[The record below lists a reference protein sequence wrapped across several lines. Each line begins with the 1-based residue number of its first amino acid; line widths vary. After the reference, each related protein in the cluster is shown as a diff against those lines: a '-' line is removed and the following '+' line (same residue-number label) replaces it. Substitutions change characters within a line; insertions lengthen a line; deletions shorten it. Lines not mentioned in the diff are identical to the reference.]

1 LLLASFQKVM
11 SVDPGFETANLL
23 TGEVNMPASRYK
35 DPDLRSLVA
44 RALDRIRA
52 LPGVVN
58 VGATSTIPYG
68 GVDSD
73 SVIMAEGYVM
83 KPGESLVSPASI
95 TVTPGYFET
104 LKQPLM
110 SGRFFN
116 ASDTETSPKVIIIDD
131 QLANRFWPGQS
142 PIGRRMWQ
150 PGDVAELST
159 GPSPKSRFYQIVGVV
174 RRVSL
179 SGPGSS
185 VDDQRVGA
193 YYFPYPQAADSRMT
207 IAIRTAGDST
217 SMVGA
222 VRREIAAL
230 DPELPFYRVRTM
242 EDVMSESLT
251 SRRTPT
257 MLAVAFGV
265 VALFLA
271 TIGIYGVLAYQVTQ
285 RRREMGI
292 RIALG
297 SDAAG
302 IFGLI
307 LREGATLLVIGFAA
321 GLAGAFALRGT
332 ISAQLYDVQPMDPL
346 VVTAMA
352 AILALVGLLAC
363 AIPARRAAKIDPLI
377 ALTDQ

>member
-1 LLLASFQKVM
+1 
-11 SVDPGFETANLL
+11 
-23 TGEVNMPASRYK
+23 
-35 DPDLRSLVA
+35 
-44 RALDRIRA
+44 
-52 LPGVVN
+52 
-58 VGATSTIPYG
+58 
-68 GVDSD
+68 
-73 SVIMAEGYVM
+73 
-83 KPGESLVSPASI
+83 
-95 TVTPGYFET
+95 
-104 LKQPLM
+104 
-110 SGRFFN
+110 
-116 ASDTETSPKVIIIDD
+116 
-131 QLANRFWPGQS
+131 
-142 PIGRRMWQ
+142 
-150 PGDVAELST
+150 
-159 GPSPKSRFYQIVGVV
+159 
-174 RRVSL
+174 
-179 SGPGSS
+179 
-185 VDDQRVGA
+185 
-193 YYFPYPQAADSRMT
+193 
-207 IAIRTAGDST
+207 
-217 SMVGA
+217 
-222 VRREIAAL
+222 
-230 DPELPFYRVRTM
+230 VRTM
-242 EDVMSESLT
+242 EDIMSESLT

>member
-1 LLLASFQKVM
+1 
-11 SVDPGFETANLL
+11 
-23 TGEVNMPASRYK
+23 
-35 DPDLRSLVA
+35 
-44 RALDRIRA
+44 
-52 LPGVVN
+52 
-58 VGATSTIPYG
+58 
-68 GVDSD
+68 
-73 SVIMAEGYVM
+73 
-83 KPGESLVSPASI
+83 
-95 TVTPGYFET
+95 
-104 LKQPLM
+104 
-110 SGRFFN
+110 
-116 ASDTETSPKVIIIDD
+116 
-131 QLANRFWPGQS
+131 
-142 PIGRRMWQ
+142 
-150 PGDVAELST
+150 
-159 GPSPKSRFYQIVGVV
+159 
-174 RRVSL
+174 L

-193 YYFPYPQAADSRMT
+193 YYFPYNQAADSRMT

-242 EDVMSESLT
+242 EDIMSESLT